1 MTDFQDLDRRDTAQN
16 ANDVLNFWFYELNSA
31 DWFNKSDDLDNTI
44 AKRFGE
50 LHAAASQCELSHWR
64 QNAEGRLAE
73 VIVLDQFSRN
83 IFRDDPQAFAS
94 DPLALA
100 LAQEAVAQGLDKSL
114 TVQQRAFL
122 YMPYMHS
129 ESLTIHQ
136 QAVVL
141 FSQPG
146 LEESLDFEHK
156 HKVIIERFGRY
167 PHRNAVLGRKSSKA
181 EREFLQQSGSSF

>member
-1 MTDFQDLDRRDTAQN
+1 MTEFQDLDRRDTAQN
-16 ANDVLNFWFYELNSA
+16 ASDVLNFWFYELNSA
-31 DWFNKSDDLDNTI
+31 DWFNKSDELDNTI
-44 AKRFGE
+44 AKRFGD
-50 LHAAASQCELSHWR
+50 LHHAASRCELSHWR
-64 QNAEGRLAE
+64 QDAEGRLAE

-129 ESLTIHQ
+129 ESLVIHA
-136 QAVVL
+136 QAVTL

-167 PHRNAVLGRKSSKA
+167 PHRNAVLKRKSTKA
-181 EREFLQQSGSSF
+181 EREFLQQPGSSF